1 MHQSY
6 KWRSRSRILLA
17 LIPAAMVVTIGAAQQ
32 QGRGGGRGNFQ
43 NNFTGDIEVAD
54 SSDMRMSRIRFE
66 AGARTNWHV
75 HSVGQLLHAEEG
87 RGRWQ
92 EQGGEVKELVNGQP
106 VYTEPN
112 VPHWHG
118 AAPDQAVLQFSV
130 YSGTLEWQQPVTDA
144 EYEGK

>member
-1 MHQSY
+1 MIGIE
-6 KWRSRSRILLA
+6 RARLLLA
-17 LIPAAMVVTIGAAQQ
+17 LFALAPVALVSVGAAQRQ
-32 QGRGGGRGNFQ
+32 GGGRGNFM
-43 NNFTGDIEVAD
+43 NNFTGDVEIGD
-54 SSDMRMSRIRFE
+54 SSDMRMSRITFA

-92 EQGGEVKELVNGQP
+92 EQGGEVKEFVTGQP
-106 VYTEPN
+106 VFTRPN

-118 AAPDQAVLQFSV
+118 AAPDQSVVQFSV

-144 EYEGK
+144 QYMGK